1 MEYCRGNMKIFVTE
15 DYDAMSCTCAE
26 FMAAQ
31 IKAKPCTVLGLAT
44 GSTPIGTYKEL
55 IRMHKAGEADFSGV
69 TTFNLDEYYPIQKSN
84 DQSYD
89 YFMREQLFNHVNID
103 LARVNIPNGEAADI
117 AAECNRYEAA
127 IKAAGGIDFQILGI
141 GLNGHIGF
149 NEPDEVFAAKTHQVT
164 LDESTIK
171 ANARFFAS
179 QNEVPRQAVT
189 MGIGTIMMA
198 KTVLLMING
207 AKKAEIAKK
216 TILGSITPN
225 VPASVLQLHQNVL
238 VVLDKD
244 AAEALV
250 PCL

>member
-1 MEYCRGNMKIFVTE
+1 MEYCRGNMKIFVAENYE
-15 DYDAMSCTCAE
+15 DMSRTCAD
-26 FMAAQ
+26 FIAAQ
-31 IKAKPCTVLGLAT
+31 VKGKASSVLGLAT
-44 GSTPIGTYKEL
+44 GSTPIGTYQEL
-55 IRMHKAGEADFSGV
+55 IKMHKAGEVDFSAV
-69 TTFNLDEYYPIQKSN
+69 TTFNLDEYYPIQKSS

-89 YFMREQLFNHVNID
+89 YFMKEQLFNHINID
-103 LARVNIPNGEAADI
+103 FARVHIPNGEAADI
-117 AAECNRYEAA
+117 AAECEAYERK
-127 IKAAGGIDFQILGI
+127 IKAAGGVDFQILGI

-149 NEPDEVFAAKTHQVT
+149 NEPDDTFAARTHQVR
-164 LDESTIK
+164 LDDSTIE

-179 QNEVPRQAVT
+179 KDDVPKQAVT

-207 AKKAEIAKK
+207 AKKAEIAKQ
-216 TILGSITPN
+216 TILGGITPR

-244 AAEALV
+244 ASSSLA